1 MADNLNLTLQQALR
15 EDVCLHLNEDDNREI
30 NLRLMLLI
38 QLSSLQMNIAQE
50 IEQIYNAK
58 AKYKM
63 TIKHNHEKLKN
74 HIRQNTNNAF
84 WKGLTQEQIDA
95 ICEDADTLEEII
107 KDWCGIN
114 RETRTDDNANI

>member
-50 IEQIYNAK
+50 SEQIYNAK

>member
-38 QLSSLQMNIAQE
+38 QLSSLQINIAQE

>member
-1 MADNLNLTLQQALR
+1 MTDNLNLTLQQALR
-15 EDVCLHLNEDDNREI
+15 EDVCLHLTEDDNKEI

-63 TIKHNHEKLKN
+63 RIKHNHEKLKN

-95 ICEDADTLEEII
+95 ICEDADTLEQII
-107 KDWCGIN
+107 YDWAGIK
-114 RETRTDDNANI
+114 TK

>member
-15 EDVCLHLNEDDNREI
+15 EDVCMHLNEDENREI
-30 NLRLMLLI
+30 NLRLLLLI

-95 ICEDADTLEEII
+95 ICEDADTLEQII
-107 KDWCGIN
+107 YDWAGIK
-114 RETRTDDNANI
+114 TK